1 MQPDESLLGMPEPAR
16 HRAKDRA
23 KDREAQRLIEPDRPL
38 IGRYDGI
45 ELHPDEVMM
54 PSPLQRVID

>member
-1 MQPDESLLGMPEPAR
+1 MQADESLLGMPEPAR
-16 HRAKDRA
+16 HRA